1 MLGLGYVLYNVT
13 TDSFASTGTL
23 IEVIDRNLFFWQAG
37 YSFHGRLHEY
47 FFNISTNWNHYTYSE
62 LMSIYDSLNQLYVET
77 NGYINKLDSLVEA
90 SASIRDNGTI
100 ARHWIKIVDD
110 LRSDLIDITEFMKH
124 IEPRIDA
131 YRFFS
136 DLYL

>member
-1 MLGLGYVLYNVT
+1 
-13 TDSFASTGTL
+13 
-23 IEVIDRNLFFWQAG
+23 
-37 YSFHGRLHEY
+37 
-47 FFNISTNWNHYTYSE
+47 
-62 LMSIYDSLNQLYVET
+62 MSIYDSLNQLYVET

-100 ARHWIKIVDD
+100 ARDWIPLVND
-110 LRSDLIDITEFMKH
+110 LRADLKDITEFMKN